1 MTEYSKEYATV
12 LIYNDHRSIEPKY
25 VSLNQRIAQ
34 EERHLKKMT
43 RLVSFLVAALMIL
56 TLVACGA
63 AGTTTAATTA
73 KAGGSTTAA
82 TTAAGKKIV
91 VGFSQIGAESEWR
104 TAMTQNVKDAMEKA
118 GFDLKYSDGQQKQ
131 ENQIKALRSFIQ
143 QQVDVIILA
152 PVVATGWDAVLKEA
166 KDAKI
171 PVIVANRGL
180 SLASGNAED
189 YYVTFLGPDNTLAGK
204 LCFDFVYSRMKD
216 KTGDVNIVEL
226 QGTVGASTATE
237 RKKGF
242 GDAQAKYP
250 NFKTI
255 ASQSGDYTRA
265 KGKEVMEAILKST
278 KAAGQKIDVLW
289 SANDDMAIGASQAI
303 EEAGLKPG
311 KDILIVSVDGVRGA
325 FEAMVAGKHNATAEN
340 PIDYGTPLLDLIK
353 KIAAGQS
360 ASIPKRMVMEY
371 KIWDDTQAAKELP
384 NRKY

>member
-1 MTEYSKEYATV
+1 M
-12 LIYNDHRSIEPKY
+12 
-25 VSLNQRIAQ
+25 
-34 EERHLKKMT
+34 KKMI
-43 RLVSFLVAALMIL
+43 RLVSLLVAALMIL
-56 TLVACGA
+56 TLASCGA
-63 AGTTTAATTA
+63 AATTTAATT
-73 KAGGSTTAA
+73 KAAGTTAAGPTAAA

-118 GFDLKYSDGQQKQ
+118 GYELKYSDGQQKQ
-131 ENQIKALRSFIQ
+131 ENQIKAVRSFIQ

-242 GDAQAKYP
+242 GDAMAKYP
-250 NFKTI
+250 NFKII

-353 KIAAGQS
+353 KLTSGQG

>member
-1 MTEYSKEYATV
+1 M
-12 LIYNDHRSIEPKY
+12 
-25 VSLNQRIAQ
+25 
-34 EERHLKKMT
+34 KKMT
-43 RLVSFLVAALMIL
+43 RLIAFLVASLMIL
-56 TLVACGA
+56 SLVACGGA
-63 AGTTTAATTA
+63 ATTTAATT
-73 KAGGSTTAA
+73 KAAGTTAA
-82 TTAAGKKIV
+82 ATTTKSAKKIV

-118 GFDLKYSDGQQKQ
+118 GIDLKYSDGQQKQ
-131 ENQIKALRSFIQ
+131 ENQIKAVRSFIQ
-143 QQVDVIILA
+143 QQVDVIVLA

-166 KDAKI
+166 KDAKV
-171 PVIVANRGL
+171 PVIVVNRGL
-180 SLASGNAED
+180 SLASGSAED
-189 YYVTFLGPDNTLAGK
+189 YYVTFLGPDNTLAGRI
-204 LCFDFVYSRMKD
+204 CFEFVYSRLKD

-242 GDAQAKYP
+242 GDAMVKYP
-250 NFKTI
+250 NFKII

-340 PIDYGTPLLDLIK
+340 PIDYGTPLIDLIN
-353 KIAAGQS
+353 KIAAGKSSEIQ
-360 ASIPKRMVMEY
+360 KRMVMEY
-371 KIWDDTQAAKELP
+371 KIWNDTQAAKELP

>member
-1 MTEYSKEYATV
+1 MKEE
-12 LIYNDHRSIEPKY
+12 EP
-25 VSLNQRIAQ
+25 
-34 EERHLKKMT
+34 LKKMT
-43 RLVSFLVAALMIL
+43 RLIALLIVATLMVL
-56 TLVACGA
+56 SLAACGSTA
-63 AGTTTAATTA
+63 TTTAATT
-73 KAGGSTTAA
+73 KAAGTTAA
-82 TTAAGKKIV
+82 TTAATTKSAKKIV

-104 TAMTQNVKDAMEKA
+104 TAMTQNVKEAMEKA
-118 GFDLKYSDGQQKQ
+118 GFELKYSDGQQKQ
-131 ENQIKALRSFIQ
+131 ENQIKAVRSFIQ
-143 QQVDVIILA
+143 QQVDVIVLA

-166 KDAKI
+166 KDAKV
-171 PVIVANRGL
+171 PVIVVNRGL
-180 SLASGNAED
+180 SLASGSAED

-204 LCFDFVYSRMKD
+204 ICFDFVYSRMKD

-237 RKKGF
+237 RKNGF
-242 GDAQAKYP
+242 ASAMAKYP
-250 NFKTI
+250 NFKII

-340 PIDYGTPLLDLIK
+340 PIDYGTPLTDLIN
-353 KIAAGQS
+353 KIAAGK
-360 ASIPKRMVMEY
+360 ASEIQKRMVMEY